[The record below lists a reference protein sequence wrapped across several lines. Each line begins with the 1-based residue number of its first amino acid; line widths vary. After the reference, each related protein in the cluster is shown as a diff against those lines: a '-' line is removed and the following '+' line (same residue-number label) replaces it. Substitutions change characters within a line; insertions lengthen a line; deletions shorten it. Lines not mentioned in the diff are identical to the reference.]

1 MSKYILQ
8 DNPVGGRVE
17 EQAADFEVGLGRE

>member
-1 MSKYILQ
+1 MSEFIIQ